1 MSPSSSLGGIDM
13 GKKSRR
19 FIQRSVNVVNE
30 HDKRF
35 PYRTTYAEA
44 EARKM
49 RNENNSPLGGL

>member
-1 MSPSSSLGGIDM
+1 M

-49 RNENNSPLGGL
+49 RNENISPLGGL